1 MNRKYPMYI
10 MIVSIAVIGL
20 MFFINKEDNN
30 GKVVMESIPEKTYE
44 QGLWDGFNRT
54 IKYLDKTGYIKDTLR
69 IEITEI
75 DSALHVI
82 Q

>member
-1 MNRKYPMYI
+1 MNRKYPLYI

-20 MFFINKEDNN
+20 MFFINKEDKN
-30 GKVVMESIPEKTYE
+30 GKVNMESIPEKTYE

-54 IKYLDKTGYIKDTLR
+54 IKYLDKTGYMKDTLR
-69 IEITEI
+69 IEITEL
-75 DSALHVI
+75 DSMLHVK